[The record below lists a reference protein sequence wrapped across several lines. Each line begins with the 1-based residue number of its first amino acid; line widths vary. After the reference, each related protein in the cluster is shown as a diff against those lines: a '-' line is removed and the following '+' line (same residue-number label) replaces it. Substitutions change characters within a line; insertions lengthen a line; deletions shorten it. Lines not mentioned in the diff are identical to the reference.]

1 MYSKIYEKQDDILD
15 KIRDSICKKIEKN
28 CTEKEKSYFMGK
40 NNKSR
45 LDNSELEELSDKC
58 NKMFTEKEIDCILN
72 DSIYE
77 KIEIYYDKKKIEQFK
92 DENGNFKLDAN
103 ELKEICNELNNE
115 FNEAEK
121 EYLLKKRD
129 ELLLQQKNYEEAMA
143 ACGKIIEIT
152 TENEITSN
160 F

>member
-1 MYSKIYEKQDDILD
+1 MYSEICETQDDALD
-15 KIRDSICKKIEKN
+15 KIRNSICEKINKN
-28 CTEKEKSYFMGK
+28 CTEEEKLYLMGQ
-40 NNKSR
+40 NSDFE
-45 LDNSELEELSDKC
+45 LDSDKFEEFC
-58 NKMFTEKEIDCILN
+58 NKLNEMFTEKEIDCILN

-121 EYLLKKRD
+121 EYILKEYNKLLS
-129 ELLLQQKNYEEAMA
+129 EQQRNYEGAIV
-143 ACGKIIEIT
+143 ACGETMKIT
-152 TENEITSN
+152 RENTK
-160 F
+160 